1 MRRNYFGGRSEIPL
15 HNEIFFD
22 AEFTGLH
29 QGTTLISLG
38 MVARD
43 GRTFYAEF
51 TDYDQA
57 QIDDWL
63 KENVIANLRFENE
76 CYLSKHSFR
85 ETEGYSVAMSGGA
98 PLITSALS
106 AWLNQFDPMI
116 EMWSDC
122 LAYDWVLFCE
132 LFGGGP
138 ECLPGNVLYIPFDI
152 CTLFKIRGIDP
163 DISRRE
169 FSGLGKT
176 KHNAMDDALMIKA
189 CYERL
194 QNAIHA

>member
-1 MRRNYFGGRSEIPL
+1 MPL
-15 HNEIFFD
+15 HKEIFFD
-22 AEFTGLH
+22 MEFTGLR
-29 QGTTLISLG
+29 QKTTPISLG
-38 MVARD
+38 MVAGD

-51 TDYDQA
+51 RDYDRT

-76 CYLSKHSFR
+76 CYFPSR
-85 ETEGYSVAMSGGA
+85 ESDGYSVEMAGGTL
-98 PLITSALS
+98 LIAGALS
-106 AWLNQFDPMI
+106 AWLSQFDPI
-116 EMWSDC
+116 VEMWSDC

-152 CTLFKIRGIDP
+152 CTLFKVKGIDP

-169 FSGLGKT
+169 FSGLNKT

-194 QNAIHA
+194 RNAIHP